1 MFRPVPLFLFA
12 LLVAM
17 PTILTANNITVSNV
31 TLTGQVPASDTWQV
45 QFDISWDNSWRTS
58 TAEANHDAA
67 WVFIKFRA
75 GLDPTW
81 RHATLSGGGHV
92 GPLAP
97 SSDLKG
103 AFIRRNVDGIGN
115 FSSNGMQLRWNY
127 GASGVA
133 DNDLIEVRVIA
144 IEMVLV
150 PQGAFVVGD
159 GTSSGIERQFEAGN
173 TGALFTIA
181 SEAAL
186 TLGGTAPTSL
196 CNHNNVTTGGG
207 NNDDFNYTTSTTL
220 PAAYPKGFNTFYLM
234 KYECTQGQYVDF
246 LNMLTATQA
255 SARFAGMS
263 PFTGISGLTIDDT
276 GTAPELYTTTTPERA
291 CGQIGY
297 LDMLAYADWTAL
309 RPMTELEYEKAC
321 RGNRP
326 AVANEYA
333 WGTAN
338 VRSSQYTVSA
348 PGATNETVNA
358 VGTEGNANFPPLV
371 LPSRPLRSGVF
382 AGSLVAPDRQAAGAG
397 YYGAM
402 ELSGNMDELTI
413 SVGSAVARAFT
424 GGVGDGA
431 LTAGGAADVAGWPST
446 GNPIALRG
454 SGFNNTSTPFTNRL
468 RVSSRLLPNQGSAV
482 ASDGGFHLCR
492 LP

>member
-1 MFRPVPLFLFA
+1 MFRPSHIPVIA
-12 LLVAM
+12 LLAALPAV
-17 PTILTANNITVSNV
+17 LNANNITVSNV

-45 QFDISWDNSWRTS
+45 QFDINWDNSWRTS

-75 GLDPTW
+75 GLDPAW
-81 RHATLSGGGHV
+81 RHATLSVGGHV

-97 SSDLKG
+97 TSDQRG

-115 FSSNGMQLRWNY
+115 FSSIGVQLRWNY
-127 GASGVA
+127 GASGVV
-133 DNDLIEVRVIA
+133 DNDIIEVRVLA

-159 GTSSGIERQFEAGN
+159 GTSTGIERQFEAGN
-173 TGALFTIA
+173 TGAPFTIG

-186 TLGGTAPTSL
+186 DLGGTAPTSL

-207 NNDDFNYTTSTTL
+207 GNDDFNYTTSTTL
-220 PAAYPKGFNTFYLM
+220 PVAYPKGFNAFYVM

-246 LNMLTATQA
+246 LNMLSAAQA
-255 SARFAGMS
+255 IARFAGMS
-263 PFTGISGLTIDDT
+263 PFTGVSGLTIDDT
-276 GTAPELYTTTTPERA
+276 GTAPEVYVTTTPERA
-291 CGQIGY
+291 AGFLGTV
-297 LDMLAYADWTAL
+297 DMMAYADWAAL

-333 WGTAN
+333 WGTVS
-338 VRSSQYTVSA
+338 VRSTQYTVTAS
-348 PGATNETVNA
+348 GASNETVNA
-358 VGTEGNANFPPLV
+358 IGTEGNANVPPIV
-371 LPSRPLRSGVF
+371 QPAQPLRSGVF
-382 AGSLVAPDRQAAGAG
+382 AGSLVSPDRQASGAG

-402 ELSGNMDELTI
+402 ELSGNMDERTI
-413 SVGSAVARAFT
+413 SIGSAVARAFT
-424 GGVGDGA
+424 GTNGDGS
-431 LTAGGAADVAGWPST
+431 LTVAGIADVAGWPTT
-446 GNPIALRG
+446 GNPVSLRG
-454 SGFNNTSTPFTNRL
+454 SGFNNASAPLTNRL
-468 RVSSRLLPNQGSAV
+468 RVSSRLLPNQATSGS
-482 ASDGGFHLCR
+482 SDSGIRLCR

>member
-1 MFRPVPLFLFA
+1 MFRISRLPLA
-12 LLVAM
+12 LVLAAM
-17 PTILTANNITVSNV
+17 PVALIANNITVSNV
-31 TLTGQVPASDTWQV
+31 TLIGQVPASDTWQV
-45 QFDISWDNSWRTS
+45 QFDISWENGWRTS

-97 SSDLKG
+97 ASDLKG
-103 AFIRRNVDGIGN
+103 AFIRRNTDGIGN
-115 FSSNGMQLRWNY
+115 FSSAGVQLRWNY

-133 DNDLIEVRVIA
+133 DNDIIEVRVLA

-159 GTSSGIERQFEAGN
+159 GTSTGIERQFEAGN
-173 TGALFTIA
+173 TGAPFTIA

-186 TLGGTAPTSL
+186 TLGGTAATNL

-207 NNDDFNYTTSTTL
+207 GNDDFNYTTTTTL
-220 PAAYPKGFNTFYLM
+220 PAAFPKGFNAFYMM

-255 SARFAGMS
+255 SARFVGMA
-263 PFTGISGLTIDDT
+263 PFPGVGGLTIDDT
-276 GTAPELYTTTTPERA
+276 GTAPELYVTTTPERG
-291 CGQIGY
+291 CGMIA
-297 LDMLAYADWTAL
+297 LADLLAYADWTAL
-309 RPMTELEYEKAC
+309 RPMSELEFEKAC

-333 WGTAN
+333 WATTGL
-338 VRSSQYTVSA
+338 RGSQYTVTNA
-348 PGATNETVNA
+348 GATNETVNA
-358 VGTEGNANFPPLV
+358 IGTEGNANIQGLIIPA
-371 LPSRPLRSGVF
+371 RPLRTGIFS
-382 AGSLVAPDRQAAGAG
+382 GSLVAPDRQASGAG

-402 ELSGNMDELTI
+402 ELSGNLDELTI
-413 SVGSAVARAFT
+413 SAGTAIARTFT
-424 GGVGDGA
+424 GGHGDGA
-431 LTAGGAADVAGWPST
+431 LTATGLADVAGWPST
-446 GNPIALRG
+446 GGPIAMRG
-454 SGFNNTSTPFTNRL
+454 SGFNNASAPVTNRL
-468 RVSSRLLPNQGSAV
+468 RVSSRLLPNQPAN
-482 ASDGGFHLCR
+482 ATSDGGIRLCR

>member
-1 MFRPVPLFLFA
+1 MRSLLLPA
-12 LLVAM
+12 LLVWALA
-17 PTILTANNITVSNV
+17 PSALRANNITISNV
-31 TLTGQVPASDTWQV
+31 TLTGQVAASDTWQV
-45 QFDISWDNSWRTS
+45 QFDISWENSWRTS

-81 RHATLSGGGHV
+81 RHATLSAGGHV

-97 SSDLKG
+97 ASDQKG
-103 AFIRRNVDGIGN
+103 AFIRRNVDGIGS
-115 FSSNGMQLRWNY
+115 FSSTGVQLRWNY

-133 DNDLIEVRVIA
+133 DNDLIEVRVLA

-159 GTSSGIERQFEAGN
+159 GTSTGIERHFEAGN
-173 TGALFTIA
+173 SGAPFTIS

-186 TLGGTAPTSL
+186 TLGGTAATNL

-207 NNDDFNYTTSTTL
+207 NNDDFNYTTTTTL
-220 PAAYPKGFNTFYLM
+220 PAAFPKGFNAFYLM

-263 PFTGISGLTIDDT
+263 ASTGVGGLTIDDT
-276 GTAPELYTTTTPERA
+276 GTAPELYVTTTPERG
-291 CGQIGY
+291 CGTIA
-297 LDMLAYADWTAL
+297 LPDLLAYADWTAL
-309 RPMTELEYEKAC
+309 RPMSELEYEKAC

-333 WGTAN
+333 WATTSLRG
-338 VRSSQYTVSA
+338 SQYTA
-348 PGATNETVNA
+348 TNAGAANETVNA
-358 VGTEGNANFPPLV
+358 IGTEGNANIQGLLV
-371 LPSRPLRSGVF
+371 PGRPLRTGIFS
-382 AGSLVAPDRQAAGAG
+382 GSLVSPDRQASGAG

-402 ELSGNMDELTI
+402 ELSGNLDEMTI
-413 SVGSAVARAFT
+413 SVGTVAARTFT
-424 GGVGDGA
+424 GGHGDGA
-431 LTAGGAADVAGWPST
+431 LTAGGLADVSGWPST
-446 GNPIALRG
+446 GSPISLRG
-454 SGFNNTSTPFTNRL
+454 SGFSNVSAPVTNRL
-468 RVSSRLLPNQGSAV
+468 RVSSRSLPNQGV
-482 ASDGGFHLCR
+482 ASGSDTGIRLCR